1 MIRSMAAKETT
12 LAGQQTK
19 RGARRKLI
27 RRSDFE
33 WMARAV
39 TCIGLVA
46 SFARSS
52 SATELVPSCE
62 GRQVTAEGHLDE
74 EWIARLSDVC
84 RDLSARAD
92 LDPTAKVSVIPA
104 DPGVVVDVS
113 LADGRRTLRRVLRPS
128 DLGMT
133 IEALL
138 ALPTPEPTK
147 TMKAPEPP
155 DRRPNTT
162 EGGVPSPAKKTIA
175 TQSPTV
181 ALELSLEMVGR
192 AGGSQG
198 YLGFG
203 PVLHAAVR
211 IGAWAVGI
219 QGRWDAYERVT
230 TGKYPGFEMDGLGV
244 SFLVA
249 RTMVALPVFHLD
261 LGLRAGFL
269 SESQS
274 YEATKEEEAG
284 TVADAR
290 VGTLLRARI
299 GEGPWRWLISTDAE
313 LSPLR
318 LHRTRR
324 IDAGL
329 PALPSWGFGLG
340 TGVEWSGQ

>member
-1 MIRSMAAKETT
+1 MVRAVIGIGIVA
-12 LAGQQTK
+12 LF
-19 RGARRKLI
+19 ART
-27 RRSDFE
+27 
-33 WMARAV
+33 ARA
-39 TCIGLVA
+39 
-46 SFARSS
+46 
-52 SATELVPSCE
+52 TEVVPSCE
-62 GRQVTAEGHLDE
+62 GRHVTVEGLLDE
-74 EWIARLSDVC
+74 EWTASLSDVC
-84 RDLSARAD
+84 RDLSARSD
-92 LDPTAKVSVIPA
+92 LDATARVSLIPA

-138 ALPTPEPTK
+138 ALPATYSGKPV
-147 TMKAPEPP
+147 
-155 DRRPNTT
+155 
-162 EGGVPSPAKKTIA
+162 GVPSPLDTPRSAKEA
-175 TQSPTV
+175 APSSPTKKV
-181 ALELSLEMVGR
+181 PSTELPSIALELALEMVGR

-211 IGAWAVGI
+211 IGPWAVGL

-244 SFLVA
+244 SFLVT
-249 RTMVALPVFHLD
+249 RTMVALPVFHFD

-274 YEATKEEEAG
+274 YEGTKEEEAG
-284 TVADAR
+284 NVADAR
-290 VGTLLRARI
+290 VGTLARARI
-299 GEGPWRWLISTDAE
+299 GKGPWRWLISTDAE